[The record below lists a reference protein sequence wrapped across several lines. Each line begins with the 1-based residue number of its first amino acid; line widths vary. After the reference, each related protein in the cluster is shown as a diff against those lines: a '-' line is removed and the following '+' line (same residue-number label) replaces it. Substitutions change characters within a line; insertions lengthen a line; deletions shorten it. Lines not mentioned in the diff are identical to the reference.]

1 MPSDRR
7 HNVPHSVVFSIA
19 YCSKGN
25 PDMHTHDT
33 CTEEQASQLA
43 GVSARTLQRFAE
55 SGYLAIV
62 LGEDGRGRYQ
72 RQQLEEI
79 FGAARSDTTSATIF
93 HESSGSTT
101 QHSQEA
107 TYEATLSQPEQDPTE
122 QVKGFQPSS
131 AHSAATTHSGSAIA
145 ASIEIER
152 LKNLLAIQERMLDSK
167 DDEIA
172 DLKNQRAW
180 LRERVEKLEEKSD
193 RDQILLLSETQTI
206 RSLIAYQESRK
217 STVRQF
223 LEWIGL
229 SRGAEVPGIG
239 QSREHGIKPSQSNN
253 GRTIEVRKAANA
265 D

>member
-1 MPSDRR
+1 
-7 HNVPHSVVFSIA
+7 
-19 YCSKGN
+19 
-25 PDMHTHDT
+25 MHTHDT

-55 SGYLAIV
+55 SGYLSIV
-62 LGEDGRGRYQ
+62 LGEDGRVQYQ
-72 RQQLEEI
+72 RQQVEEI
-79 FGAARSDTTSATIF
+79 FGAARCDTASYSSFVSGTDHSQPNVDQIRNGASAPQAQHSTPDVSTDPQ
-93 HESSGSTT
+93 HASAALEANPQSGSTLT
-101 QHSQEA
+101 S
-107 TYEATLSQPEQDPTE
+107 T
-122 QVKGFQPSS
+122 
-131 AHSAATTHSGSAIA
+131 
-145 ASIEIER
+145 IEIER
-152 LKNLLAIQERMLDSK
+152 LKNLLAIQERMLDAK

-229 SRGAEVPGIG
+229 SRDTDMPAIG
-239 QSREHGIKPSQSNN
+239 QGRDHATKASPSHTS
-253 GRTIEVRKAANA
+253 RTIEVAKAANA
-265 D
+265 E

>member
-1 MPSDRR
+1 
-7 HNVPHSVVFSIA
+7 
-19 YCSKGN
+19 
-25 PDMHTHDT
+25 MHTHDT

-79 FGAARSDTTSATIF
+79 FGAARCDTTSATIF
-93 HESSGSTT
+93 HEGAGSST
-101 QHSQEA
+101 QYSQEGSH
-107 TYEATLSQPEQDPTE
+107 EATLSQPEQAQTE
-122 QVKGFQPSS
+122 RPKEFQTSS
-131 AHSAATTHSGSAIA
+131 ANSEATTHSGAAIA
-145 ASIEIER
+145 TSIEIER
-152 LKNLLAIQERMLDSK
+152 LKNLLAIQERMLDAK

-229 SRGAEVPGIG
+229 SRNTDVPSIG
-239 QSREHGIKPSQSNN
+239 QQREHGTKAGSSPA
-253 GRTIEVRKAANA
+253 GRTIEVRNSANA
-265 D
+265 E